1 MPQYNWKDVSTKNL
15 RSYARELQRAAK
27 RVEDIAD
34 AMDEDGVKKLTAHNT
49 TIGVRGLDFI
59 GKYVEALRQA
69 HLRYR
74 QERGDFDE

>member
-1 MPQYNWKDVSTKNL
+1 MPQYNWKEVRTKNL

-27 RVEDIAD
+27 RVEDVAE
-34 AMDEDGVKKLTAHNT
+34 AMEEDGVKKLTTHNS
-49 TIGVRGLDFI
+49 TIGLRGIEFV